1 MSSNTSPP
9 SNDDGQLQDEA
20 IRLAALTRRALAALH
35 SNLPGFN
42 PSQPL
47 TADEILALPLAAHR
61 VDDELHGLPRRR
73 SPRAALAQLI
83 APLLYPVH
91 DGSLTAIIRYE
102 ADRVRVRGWVVLQR
116 KFDLLRTTKRNGR
129 SAAGLSGG
137 AGPGVQTPVWSSRIV
152 NQGPWDEERTPVSRA
167 GVPAVPMPVK
177 VAQEKHLAPF
187 FAHLRNQGT
196 HVLVNGERNG
206 GMELDGGRG
215 EPYYGVQGAE
225 FERGVVYEDGRMD
238 LCKMV
243 VGPDHIWRLMDSIR
257 DNAFVRHFL
266 LGNNIIG
273 PSGAQAI
280 AAFIDEL
287 PERMETWY
295 LAGNCIDGAS
305 FTGLVDAMVESP
317 AITNV
322 WLKRNPLGRLAADDL
337 FRLITQTPNLRTLD
351 LDQTEL
357 GDAGAAHLFTRLA
370 AHSAPGGH
378 KLPLRNLYM
387 NGNGISADGARAIAS
402 FLASPHCALASLY
415 MSCNPLGDAGAEALA
430 AALPAAPHLTRLL
443 LQSVGVSTQGA
454 AALCRAVTSP
464 RAGIRTLDLGQA
476 FATEDL
482 AQAYNYIDDAAVPAI
497 KAMLTHGQ
505 LEYFSL
511 GHCPV
516 SHAALVELSAAIAE
530 CESSSLLYYAASSIL
545 RRPPA
550 ASFVPSRDT
559 PLPHPDAP
567 PRADIE
573 AETLLRARLEANV
586 AARFADAHTDAGMTY
601 LRFLA
606 EEKRWLVSDRE
617 DVRKIDS
624 VYRNRDA
631 GMARRG
637 LVTLVKQWEEGDDT
651 LQRVGNVQGPVR
663 VLRDGIAA

>member
-1 MSSNTSPP
+1 MAGATQAQVDHKDTPSPPALNPRDMSSNTSPP

-102 ADRVRVRGWVVLQR
+102 ADRVRVRGWAVLQR
-116 KFDLLRTTKRNGR
+116 KFDLLRATKRNGR

-137 AGPGVQTPVWSSRIV
+137 AGPGVQTPVWSSRI
-152 NQGPWDEERTPVSRA
+152 
-167 GVPAVPMPVK
+167 
-177 VAQEKHLAPF
+177 HLAPF

-243 VGPDHIWRLMDSIR
+243 VGPDHIWRLMDSLR

-443 LQSVGVSTQGA
+443 LQSVG
-454 AALCRAVTSP
+454 
-464 RAGIRTLDLGQA
+464 A

-545 RRPPA
+545 RRPP
-550 ASFVPSRDT
+550 
-559 PLPHPDAP
+559 
-567 PRADIE
+567 PRPF
-573 AETLLRARLEANV
+573 LLRARLEANV

-651 LQRVGNVQGPVR
+651 LQRVGNAQGPVR